1 MTKSRLDRTPNSD
14 VREMEEIDL
23 LELFRAILKYI
34 KLIIV
39 LCIVFGAGGFFET
52 KFLITPTYTAR
63 TSIYLTPQIND
74 TGSLDYNSQM
84 ANSKLVTNVVNLMT
98 QTNIMSEVAKD
109 VGLKMARRYPNIYLE
124 MSGMPMHTKIKE
136 AYDTVGHDRIL
147 FGTDAPFHH
156 PTVEMQ
162 KVLMS
167 GVDEKGIE
175 DIFYNN
181 AKKFFD
187 V

>member
-1 MTKSRLDRTPNSD
+1 MIVSC
-14 VREMEEIDL
+14 
-23 LELFRAILKYI
+23 LE
-34 KLIIV
+34 
-39 LCIVFGAGGFFET
+39 
-52 KFLITPTYTAR
+52 
-63 TSIYLTPQIND
+63 
-74 TGSLDYNSQM
+74 
-84 ANSKLVTNVVNLMT
+84 
-98 QTNIMSEVAKD
+98 
-109 VGLKMARRYPNIYLE
+109 
-124 MSGMPMHTKIKE
+124 
-136 AYDTVGHDRIL
+136 RIC
-147 FGTDAPFHH
+147 PFHH